1 MPEPD
6 NTGAQPGWILAID
19 LGNGGPK
26 IAAVSRSGQI
36 LATAQQPVAVQIEL
50 DGTAT
55 QDGHEWIQ
63 ALRRA
68 IHELIKHPE
77 AAVADLAAVAITAQ
91 WGSTVPVGA
100 DGDPAGPVL
109 LWADTRA
116 RKHMS
121 SVIGGPFAVMGYA
134 PHKLLPFIRKTG
146 GAPGLNGADP
156 TGHSLLLQ
164 HELREVGSRTVVQLE
179 PADYLAFKLTGRA
192 QATPASM
199 SLSWIT
205 DNRPGKPAAYS
216 ADLVRRARRE
226 PKKLPKLMPTGNV
239 QGPLTAQAA
248 HYFGLVAG
256 VPVISGMPDLH
267 SAIVGSGAIEP
278 FQTHLALSTTAWLSA
293 RVPFQ
298 KTDVF
303 HSIGTLPGL
312 DATHPLVAN
321 NIETGGAALQWLRE
335 QVIAPHDGLA
345 GGGSGIGAD
354 GAAPTNVMPTFDDLL
369 ALAQTA
375 PVGSEGVIFTP
386 WLAGERSPVD
396 DKDLRAAWLNLS
408 LRTNRAIL
416 IRSVLE
422 GVALNIRWLMGPYQ
436 KFLGQDVTT
445 IRILGG
451 GAQSDLWCSILAS
464 TLGTTVERVANPR
477 DAQLRGIALW
487 ARVCLGEISLETAA
501 GLVPVD
507 RVFEPV
513 PADQEIY
520 DRHFDQYQKV
530 YGKLKGVYHALNA
543 HNRRA

>member
-1 MPEPD
+1 MSEPSHD
-6 NTGAQPGWILAID
+6 GWILAID

-26 IAAVSRSGQI
+26 IAAVQRDGEI
-36 LATAQQPVAVQIEL
+36 VATAQQPVAVQIEL

-55 QDGHEWIQ
+55 QDAREWVL

-68 IHELIKHPE
+68 VHELIQDDDVS
-77 AAVADLAAVAITAQ
+77 VADLAAIAITAQ
-91 WGSTVPVGA
+91 WGSTVPVAA
-100 DGDPAGPVL
+100 DGEPAGPVL

-116 RKHMS
+116 RKHMG
-121 SVIGGPFAVMGYA
+121 SVISGPLSIMGYA
-134 PHKLLPFIRKTG
+134 PHKVLPFIRKTG

-164 HELREVGSRTVVQLE
+164 NELSDVGARTVVQLE

-216 ADLVRRARRE
+216 ADLVRRAQRE
-226 PKKLPKLMPTGNV
+226 PGKLPTLVPTGAV
-239 QGPLTAQAA
+239 QGPLTPTAA
-248 HYFGLVAG
+248 AYFGLPAG
-256 VPVISGMPDLH
+256 VPVMSGMPDLH

-354 GAAPTNVMPTFDDLL
+354 GAAPAGAIPTFEDML
-369 ALAQTA
+369 ALAEAA

-408 LRTNRAIL
+408 LRSNRAIM

-422 GVALNIRWLMGPYQ
+422 GVALNIRWLLGPYQ
-436 KFLGQDVTT
+436 KFLGRDVTT

-464 TLGTTVERVANPR
+464 TLGVTVERVANPR

-487 ARVCLGEISLETAA
+487 ARVCLGEISLSAA
-501 GLVPVD
+501 AALVPVD
-507 RVFEPV
+507 RVFAPV
-513 PADQEIY
+513 PAEQEIY
-520 DRHFDQYQKV
+520 DRNFSQYRKV
-530 YGKLKGVYHALNA
+530 YGKLKGVYRALNA
-543 HNRRA
+543 HNRGG